1 MARETG
7 AGRTGFAVRVELP
20 KPLPGA
26 PDKAIV
32 IDEAVS
38 SISELRSALRRT
50 PAGAHADDLDDK
62 TWNVAVNGEMVLSG
76 ERGRALPAATASPG
90 ADHRGRLS
98 DDLARLP
105 FTKKGELMD
114 DQAANGPFGTNLTY
128 PIEAY
133 VRMHQTSG
141 TTGVP
146 LKVLDTTESW
156 DWWGRCWGHVLAG
169 AGVTASDRLFMA
181 FAFGPFIGFWAAVEG
196 ARKIGAVMIP
206 GGGRDSQQ
214 RLELMRDV
222 GATVLCC
229 TPTYALRLAEVATEL
244 GFDLTNIP
252 MKATV
257 HAGEPGASIPSTKQR
272 IEDSWTA
279 KCFDHA
285 GASEV
290 GAHSFECQHQPGGTH
305 LIESEYIAE
314 VINPQT
320 GAVVAPG
327 ERGELVLTNLGRWG
341 FPVIRY
347 RTGDLVKTNHDRCD
361 CGRTFMR
368 FEGGILGRAD
378 DMITVRGVNVFPAG
392 VENIIRKFVEV
403 DEFRIT
409 VNKVKQMDEMDIE
422 VELCEGADPEVVHQL
437 AVKLDSMLSFRPRV
451 HHVARNTLPRFEM
464 KAKRFHVKH

>member
-1 MARETG
+1 MSYFDQATETLPREQLAELQLGKLQAMTKELWG
-7 AGRTGFAVRVELP
+7 RNAFYTNKWKAAG
-20 KPLPGA
+20 
-26 PDKAIV
+26 
-32 IDEAVS
+32 VS
-38 SISELRSALRRT
+38 PEDIRS
-50 PAGAHADDLDDK
+50 LDDI
-62 TWNVAVNGEMVLSG
+62 V
-76 ERGRALPAATASPG
+76 
-90 ADHRGRLS
+90 
-98 DDLARLP
+98 RLP

-141 TTGVP
+141 TTGVL

-290 GAHSFECQHQPGGTH
+290 GAHSFECHVQPGGTH

-314 VINPQT
+314 VIDPQS
-320 GAVVAPG
+320 GKAVAPG

-347 RTGDLVKTNHDRCD
+347 RTGDLVRTNLDRCD
-361 CGRTFMR
+361 CGRSFLR

-378 DMITVRGVNVFPAG
+378 DMVTVRGVNVFPAA
-392 VENIIRKFVEV
+392 VENIIRKFAEV

-409 VNKVKQMDEMDIE
+409 VNKVRQMDEMDIE
-422 VELCEGADPEVVHQL
+422 VELCEGADPEVVHEIGI
-437 AVKLDSMLSFRPRV
+437 KLDSMLAFRPRV
-451 HHVARNTLPRFEM
+451 HHVARNALPRFEM
-464 KAKRFHVKH
+464 KAKRFHVKLDD

>member
-1 MARETG
+1 MSYFDQATETLPREQLAALQYGKLQAMMGEIWGRNAFYTNKWKA
-7 AGRTGFAVRVELP
+7 AGV
-20 KPLPGA
+20 KPG
-26 PDKAIV
+26 DI
-32 IDEAVS
+32 
-38 SISELRSALRRT
+38 RSL
-50 PAGAHADDLDDK
+50 DDL
-62 TWNVAVNGEMVLSG
+62 
-76 ERGRALPAATASPG
+76 P
-90 ADHRGRLS
+90 H
-98 DDLARLP
+98 LP

-114 DQAANGPFGTNLTY
+114 DQAAHAPFGTNLTY
-128 PIEAY
+128 PLDAY

-146 LKVLDTTESW
+146 LKVLDTTDSW

-169 AGVTASDRLFMA
+169 AGVTAADRLFMA

-214 RLELMRDV
+214 RLELMREI

-229 TPTYALRLAEVATEL
+229 TPTYALRLAEVAHEI
-244 GFDLTNIP
+244 GFSLAGIP
-252 MKATV
+252 MRATV
-257 HAGEPGASIPSTKQR
+257 HAGEPGANIPSTKHR
-272 IEDSWTA
+272 IQESWTA

-290 GAHSFECQHQPGGTH
+290 GAHSFECQDQPGGTH

-314 VINPQT
+314 VINPET
-320 GAVVAPG
+320 GQQVPAG

-347 RTGDLVKTNHDRCD
+347 RTGDLVKVNLERCT
-361 CGRTFMR
+361 CGRTSLR

-378 DMITVRGVNVFPAG
+378 DMVTVRGVNVFPAG
-392 VENIIRKFVEV
+392 VENIIRKFPEI
-403 DEFRIT
+403 DEFRII
-409 VNKVKQMDEMDIE
+409 VSKYKEMDEMDIE
-422 VELCEGADPEVVHQL
+422 IELCEGASPEVAHQL

-451 HHVARNTLPRFEM
+451 HHVARNALPRFEM
-464 KAKRFHVKH
+464 KAKRFHVRHDA